1 MIYLL
6 VSILIIVSFLCG
18 LCEGVMDLLNFK
30 FNETIFSNKSHQ
42 FWNKDISSQNKN
54 VTGNWF
60 KKLFFKT
67 FGVFLTDGWHLF
79 KSLHSFF
86 LFCIILLSYII
97 SNNIII
103 FVLIVLISYSFKKLI
118 FEITYNKLFKK

>member
-6 VSILIIVSFLCG
+6 ISLLLISSILCG

-30 FNETIFSNKSHQ
+30 FNETTFSNKSQQ
-42 FWNKDISSQNKN
+42 FWNKDISYQNKN
-54 VTGNWF
+54 VKGNWV
-60 KKLFFKT
+60 KKIFFKT

-79 KSLHSFF
+79 KSLHTFF
-86 LFCIILLSYII
+86 LFSIIMI
-97 SNNIII
+97 SFIMTNNIII
-103 FVLIVLISYSFKKLI
+103 FALIVLISYSFKKLI